1 MTRCLSMC
9 LLLFGMI
16 AGAHAA
22 ETCGWLAT
30 AKLDEAF
37 PDYAPWQTM
46 VGGKVGHCQFT
57 SNPHQPANIFGAN
70 QTVKASAAEAEEM
83 VRSLRANT
91 TDSVVQPMPS
101 LGKYAFTYAPKSG
114 SEDPAGRSLFFVAH
128 RGKVLVMGSL
138 VMQKTIGPAER
149 AAAEKL
155 LQAALAISDDPHAIA
170 AAGKCPYFDA
180 ALLRRLLPG
189 KDFEENVYGS
199 NSCMAQAGS
208 KALILQI
215 VADGRAG
222 EVLAN
227 MNKMSGGCKSEEL
240 IQLGKDARL
249 LYACSGGNPRAT
261 VRFADARRMLE
272 FSFAPEREPTPAERE
287 LLVQLA
293 EKAAR

>member
-1 MTRCLSMC
+1 MKGYLSAG
-9 LLLFGMI
+9 LLLFGLVS
-16 AGAHAA
+16 GAHAA

-30 AKLDEAF
+30 ARLDEAF
-37 PDYAPWQTM
+37 PDAAPWQTM

-57 SNPHQPANIFGAN
+57 SNPHQPVNIFGAN
-70 QTVKASAAEAEEM
+70 QTVKGSAAEAEDM

-91 TDSVVQPMPS
+91 ADAVIQPAPA
-101 LGKYAFTYAPKSG
+101 LGKYAFTYAPKPS
-114 SEDPAGRSLFFVAH
+114 SEERAGRSLFFVAH
-128 RGKVLVMGSL
+128 HGKVMVMGSL
-138 VMQKTIGPAER
+138 VMQKAIGPAER

-155 LQAALAISDDPHAIA
+155 VQAALAIADDPHAIA

-180 ALLRRLLPG
+180 ALVRRLLPG
-189 KDFEENVYGS
+189 KDYEENVYGS
-199 NSCMAQAGS
+199 NSCMAQSGS
-208 KALILQI
+208 KALILSI

-240 IQLGKDARL
+240 IQLGKDAQL
-249 LYACSGGNPRAT
+249 SYACSSGNPRAM
-261 VRFADARRMLE
+261 VRFADTHRMLE

>member
-1 MTRCLSMC
+1 MKSHLSAAF
-9 LLLFGMI
+9 LVFATF
-16 AGAHAA
+16 AGAHAS

-30 AKLDEAF
+30 SKLDEVF
-37 PDYAPWQTM
+37 PESAPWQTM

-57 SNPHQPANIFGAN
+57 SNPHRPVNIFGAN
-70 QTVKASAAEAEEM
+70 QTVKASAAEAEET

-91 TDSVVQPMPS
+91 TDAVIQPAPA
-101 LGKYAFTYAPKSG
+101 LGKYAFTYAPKPG
-114 SEDPAGRSLFFVAH
+114 SEERAGRSLFFVAH
-128 RGKVLVMGSL
+128 HGKVMVMGSL
-138 VMQKTIGPAER
+138 VMQQAIGPAER

-155 LQAALAISDDPHAIA
+155 VQAALAIADDPRAIA

-180 ALLRRLLPG
+180 ALVRRLLPG
-189 KDFEENVYGS
+189 KDFEESVYGS

-208 KALILQI
+208 KALILSI
-215 VADGRAG
+215 VADARAG

-227 MNKMSGGCKSEEL
+227 MNKMSGGCKSDEL

-249 LYACSGGNPRAT
+249 SYACSGGNPRAT
-261 VRFADARRMLE
+261 VRFADTHRMLE